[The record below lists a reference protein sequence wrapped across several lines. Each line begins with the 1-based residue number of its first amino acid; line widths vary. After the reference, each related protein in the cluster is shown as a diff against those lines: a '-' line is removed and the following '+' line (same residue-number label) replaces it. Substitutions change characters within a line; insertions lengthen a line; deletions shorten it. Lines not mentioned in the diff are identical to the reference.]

1 MNKEAIKQGIV
12 KYLKVKYG
20 LKIDEAECFQVFNA
34 LSLTILE
41 DIMDDW
47 TETTSIYAEDKQAYY
62 LSAEF
67 LMGRALGNNLV
78 NLGLY
83 DEVKEV
89 LDELNININEIEEIE
104 EDAGLGN
111 GGLGRLAACF
121 VESAATLNMPLR
133 GYGIR
138 YSNGLFNQNIEEGFQ
153 TECEDNWLKY
163 GDPWSVRKDNEAQI
177 IEFADMKVKAI
188 PYDTP
193 IIGYGTKNVNT
204 LRLWK
209 CEAIKEFD
217 FNLFNNQKYDEA
229 IKPKNKAD
237 DISRVLYPNDSNDE
251 GKVLRLRQQYFFSSA
266 SLKDII
272 CKYKAKY
279 GNNFSEFAKCNIIQL
294 NDTHP
299 TISIPELIR
308 ILVDEEGVEFETA
321 LKIAKKSF
329 AYTNHT
335 ILAEALEK
343 WDIKLIEELFPRILE
358 IVEKIDEELVAELEE
373 KKYLKK
379 EIENFKII
387 STYGYEQYEEDDQDV
402 VEDMSEEDNN
412 EIEVD
417 IDREDIYEQA
427 EPKEKKKT
435 VIEANQMRMANL
447 AIYVGVAVNGV
458 AALHTEILKNTE
470 LNNWYKLYPNKFQNK
485 TNGITP
491 RRWIRLCNAE
501 LSRFITDLL
510 GSEDWVKDLSLLKG
524 LEKFAND
531 DYILDKLMEI
541 KHEKKVQLAQYIKEE
556 EGIEVDSD
564 SFFDIQIKRLHE
576 YKRQFLN
583 ALYILDLYYRIKENP
598 DLDIPK
604 TTFIF
609 GAKAFPG
616 YRRAKA
622 IIKFITEIGK
632 LIDNDKDVLG
642 KIKVVFVHNY
652 RVSYAQKLIPGS
664 DLSKQI
670 STAGKEASGTGNMKF
685 MLNGTPT
692 FGTLDGANVE
702 IVNES
707 GEENN
712 FIFGLKVNDIEDIK
726 DKYDSKKY
734 YKENPCI
741 KRVVDSLID
750 GTFNDGGNG
759 DFEDLYNSLLQEGDQ
774 YYLLADFELFKEAEE
789 RVFEAYK
796 DKRAW
801 AKKCFANICNA
812 GTFSSDRTIK
822 QYADEIWNIE
832 PAKIK

>member
-1 MNKEAIKQGIV
+1 MRSGIV

-20 LKIDEAECFQVFNA
+20 LKIDEAEEFQIFNA
-34 LSLTILE
+34 LSLVILE

-47 TETTSIYAEDKQAYY
+47 NETTSIYAEGKQAYY

-83 DEVKEV
+83 DDVKEV
-89 LDELNININEIEEIE
+89 LDELNININKIEEIE

-121 VESAATLNMPLR
+121 VESAATLDMPVR

-138 YSNGLFNQNIEEGFQ
+138 YSNGLFNQNIEGGFQ

-163 GDPWSVRKDNEAQI
+163 GDPWSVRKDKETQV
-177 IEFADMKVKAI
+177 IEFADMKVKAV

-193 IIGYGTKNVNT
+193 IIGYKTKNINT

-209 CEAIKEFD
+209 CEAIRGFD
-217 FNLFNNQKYDEA
+217 FNLFNNQKYDQA
-229 IKPKNKAD
+229 IKSSNKAD

-251 GKVLRLRQQYFFSSA
+251 GKILRLRQQYFFSSA

-279 GNNFSEFAKCNIIQL
+279 GDDFSKFAEYNIIQL

-308 ILVDEEGVEFETA
+308 ILVDEEGIEFEDA
-321 LKIAKKSF
+321 LKITKKSF

-343 WDIKLIEELFPRILE
+343 WDIKLIVELFPRILE
-358 IVEKIDEELVAELEE
+358 IVKKIDKELIRELEE
-373 KKYLKK
+373 KKYSKE
-379 EIENFKII
+379 EIEEFKILV
-387 STYGYEQYEEDDQDV
+387 TYEYEQ
-402 VEDMSEEDNN
+402 NK
-412 EIEVD
+412 EVD
-417 IDREDIYEQA
+417 EE
-427 EPKEKKKT
+427 EKKKKIAKVT
-435 VIEANQMRMANL
+435 QMRMANL
-447 AIYVGVAVNGV
+447 AIFIGVTVNGV

-491 RRWIRLCNAE
+491 RRWIKLCNAE
-501 LSRFITDLL
+501 LSDFITKLL
-510 GSEDWVKDLSLLKG
+510 GSENWVKDLSLLKG

-531 DYILDKLMEI
+531 DCVLDRLMEI
-541 KHEKKVQLAQYIKEE
+541 KHEKKEQLANYINQE
-556 EGIEVDSD
+556 EGIKVDPN

-576 YKRQFLN
+576 YKRQLLN

-598 DLDIPK
+598 ELDMPK

-609 GAKAFPG
+609 GGKAFPG

-632 LIDNDKDVLG
+632 LIDNDEDASR
-642 KIKVVFVHNY
+642 KIKVVFIHNY

-707 GEENN
+707 GIENN
-712 FIFGLKVNDIEDIK
+712 FIFGLKVQDIEDIQ

-734 YKENPCI
+734 YEENPGI
-741 KRVVDSLID
+741 KRVIESLID
-750 GTFNDGGNG
+750 GTLDDGGNG
-759 DFEDLYNSLLQEGDQ
+759 DFEDLYNSLLKEGDQ
-774 YYLLADFELFKEAEE
+774 YYLLADFELFKDAEE
-789 RVFEAYK
+789 KVFRSYT
-796 DKRAW
+796 DKKEW

-822 QYADEIWNIE
+822 QYADEIWSIE
-832 PAKIK
+832 AISVK